1 MILEHLFDD
10 FHGKD
15 SINKEPKVMTKVNNL
30 LVHELQKENLHLPV
44 KVVECLV
51 RTRTFI
57 RLNYLNKIILS
68 WMAKLRHACHLWHIC
83 CYGMA
88 H

>member
-1 MILEHLFDD
+1 MILEHIFND

-15 SINKEPKVMTKVNNL
+15 FINKEPKVMTKVKNVL
-30 LVHELQKENLHLPV
+30 MHELQIENLHLPV

-68 WMAKLRHACHLWHIC
+68 ATITQKNENSRKIKKFQ
-83 CYGMA
+83 
-88 H
+88 